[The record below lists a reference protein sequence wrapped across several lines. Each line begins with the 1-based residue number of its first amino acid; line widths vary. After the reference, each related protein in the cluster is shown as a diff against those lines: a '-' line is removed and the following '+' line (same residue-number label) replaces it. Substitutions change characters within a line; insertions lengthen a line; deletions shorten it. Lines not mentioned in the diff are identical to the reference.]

1 MLELASIK
9 KQLRLEDPEDTS
21 DDVYLE
27 LLGEAAI
34 DNLQQVLNRKLYA
47 TEQELEDDTEAPLT
61 AIVITA
67 SLKIAGLMFVSDL
80 YENRGGTSTLT
91 IKDNPAFKRL
101 TDPYRI
107 YPNGN

>member
-1 MLELASIK
+1 MLDLASIK

-21 DDVYLE
+21 DDAYLE
-27 LLGEAAI
+27 LLGKAAI
-34 DNLQQVLNRKLYA
+34 DNLQQELNRKLYA

-67 SLKIAGLMFVSDL
+67 SLKIAGLMLVSDL

-101 TDPYRI
+101 IHPYRI

>member
-1 MLELASIK
+1 MLDLASIK

-21 DDVYLE
+21 DDEYLE

-47 TEQELEDDTEAPLT
+47 TEQELEDDPEAPLT
-61 AIVITA
+61 ATVITA
-67 SLKIAGLMFVSDL
+67 SLKIAGLMLVSDL

-101 TDPYRI
+101 TDPYRV